1 MTLTFKRRIGSYISG
16 RCVFRNITLFYF
28 LLDQEQFGEESR
40 REKQKHRKR
49 NSHSHRPRETEV
61 KSERDKDIQKVA
73 HIDTRREPLID
84 SEKDMYTVS

>member
-1 MTLTFKRRIGSYISG
+1 MADVYLETLH
-16 RCVFRNITLFYF
+16 LFYF
-28 LLDQEQFGEESR
+28 LLDQERFGEEAR

-73 HIDTRREPLID
+73 HIDAHREPLRD